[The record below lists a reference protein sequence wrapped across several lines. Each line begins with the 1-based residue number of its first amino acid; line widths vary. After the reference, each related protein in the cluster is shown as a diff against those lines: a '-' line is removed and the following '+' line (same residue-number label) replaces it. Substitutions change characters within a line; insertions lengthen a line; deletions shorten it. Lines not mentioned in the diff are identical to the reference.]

1 MIEGPPIPPRVIDD
15 IVLAA
20 LEEDAAQNDVTTAA
34 TVEPGQWGRGT
45 FVAKDG
51 GVIAGLPVAAAAM
64 TALDEDVSFD
74 TLVRDGQKV
83 AGGTPI
89 AEVEGRM
96 AAILSCER
104 VALNFLQRL
113 SGIATLTRAFADA
126 VQDTNAVILDTR
138 KTTPGWRALEKYA
151 VRAGGGFNHR
161 MDLAT
166 AILIKDNHLAAC
178 DGDVAL
184 AVKRVRDVVRIFA
197 RIRKVVPATLL
208 MIGDGPE
215 RGEAER
221 EARELHVDGDV
232 RFLGRLDTV
241 SELLGAT
248 DLFLLPSQS
257 ESFGL
262 AALEA
267 MACGAPVIASR
278 AGGLPEVIVDGVNGI
293 LEPPGSVEAMA
304 RRAIDL
310 LRDTA
315 RYEAMSTAAA
325 ARANDFRA
333 EKVVPQYEALYTE
346 VLG

>member
-138 KTTPGWRALEKYA
+138 KTTPGLRALERYA
-151 VRAGGGFNHR
+151 VRAGGGRNHR
-161 MDLAT
+161 FALGDG
-166 AILIKDNHLAAC
+166 ILIKDNHIAAAKQSGVAHLGDLVRQVRRSALHTLRIEIEC
-178 DGDVAL
+178 TDVEQAAQAIEGGADVILLDNMDVEAIRAAMRVIDGRAQVEASGGVTLENVEAIARTGVDFISVGRLTHSAMAL
-184 AVKRVRDVVRIFA
+184 DISLE
-197 RIRKVVPATLL
+197 VVP
-208 MIGDGPE
+208 
-215 RGEAER
+215 
-221 EARELHVDGDV
+221 V
-232 RFLGRLDTV
+232 
-241 SELLGAT
+241 
-248 DLFLLPSQS
+248 
-257 ESFGL
+257 
-262 AALEA
+262 
-267 MACGAPVIASR
+267 
-278 AGGLPEVIVDGVNGI
+278 
-293 LEPPGSVEAMA
+293 
-304 RRAIDL
+304 
-310 LRDTA
+310 
-315 RYEAMSTAAA
+315 
-325 ARANDFRA
+325 
-333 EKVVPQYEALYTE
+333 
-346 VLG
+346 